1 MNPIKTSP
9 EEAKKAYLTGHYPY
23 MIQAFV
29 IAAQRVPAWRLASDG
44 TPCSSW
50 DVLRF
55 AQHYDEG
62 HPRKEDDKSFFF
74 VSLEG
79 AIGYSASGVEY
90 QVNWIFIPMGP
101 GPERDALVQK
111 ALQEVEEAA
120 TKEEAAAKQEV
131 APESDNETEK

>member
-1 MNPIKTSP
+1 MDNKATP
-9 EEAKKAYLTGHYPY
+9 EEARKAYLTGHYPY
-23 MIQAFV
+23 MVQAFV

-44 TPCSSW
+44 TPCSAW

-55 AQHYDEG
+55 AQHYDET
-62 HPRKEDDKSFFF
+62 HPRKEEDRSFFF

-90 QVNWIFIPMGP
+90 QVNWVFIPMGP

-111 ALQEVEEAA
+111 ALKEVEEAA
-120 TKEEAAAKQEV
+120 AKEEADAKKEV
-131 APESDNETEK
+131 APGSANETEK